1 MEIKSENGFW
11 SVKHI
16 NAMFNCSPDKLI
28 TDVAINGFTIEI
40 NENKEGYG
48 ANCLCL
54 YDLNYKIG
62 PIAHGKHTVILNKMG
77 AEYYRFSI
85 DYTTSVDT
93 TIFIKKIKN

>member
-1 MEIKSENGFW
+1 
-11 SVKHI
+11 
-16 NAMFNCSPDKLI
+16 MFNCSPDKLI